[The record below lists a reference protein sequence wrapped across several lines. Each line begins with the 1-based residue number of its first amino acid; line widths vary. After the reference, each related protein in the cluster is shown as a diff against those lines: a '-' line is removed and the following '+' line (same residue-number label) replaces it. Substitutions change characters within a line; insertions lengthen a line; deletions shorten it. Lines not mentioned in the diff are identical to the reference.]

1 MGKTTSKGSVLTILI
16 SFISSIVAAFLAHFL
31 ATTRSKKSELLKFQI
46 QSYSDFLAAAS
57 RLAVSRRLGSST
69 NENVDL
75 VALND
80 AKIRIITCGNVE
92 VVEALIHFWDKGGAL
107 EREQEILAY
116 KNLTQLMRSSLGHKK
131 HNMFDLKVSDALFKL
146 EPSSFSF
153 RAKQAANKSSQQD
166 TSEAGASA

>member
-1 MGKTTSKGSVLTILI
+1 MTILI
-16 SFISSIVAAFLAHFL
+16 SFISSIIAAFLAHFL

-57 RLAVSRRLGSST
+57 RVAVSRRIGSIT
-69 NENVDL
+69 DENVDL

-80 AKIRIITCGNVE
+80 AKSRIITCGNVE
-92 VVEALIHFWDKGGAL
+92 VVEALIHFWNMGGSL

-116 KNLTQLMRSSLGHKK
+116 KNLTQLMRSSLGHKQ
-131 HNMFDLKVSDALFKL
+131 HDMFDLKVSDALFKL

-153 RAKQAANKSSQQD
+153 RSKQTANKSSEQD
-166 TSEAGASA
+166 ASEAGASA

>member
-1 MGKTTSKGSVLTILI
+1 MTILI
-16 SFISSIVAAFLAHFL
+16 SFVSSIIAAFLAHFL

-46 QSYSDFLAAAS
+46 QSYSDFLSAAS

-80 AKIRIITCGNVE
+80 AKSRIITCGNVE
-92 VVEALIHFWDKGGAL
+92 VVEALIHFWDKGGTL

-116 KNLTQLMRSSLGHKK
+116 KNLTQLIRSSLGHKK
-131 HNMFDLKVSDALFKL
+131 HDMFNLKISDTLFKL

-153 RAKQAANKSSQQD
+153 RANEEANKSIED
-166 TSEAGASA
+166 GA